1 MRTGGLTP
9 LALSLTATLASACMP
24 PGASSILSTS
34 TSPPQSSSSASSQP
48 TDPADEYVDEV
59 GALAQ
64 RRGGVHY
71 RMVARHLI
79 QNESRDE
86 LVRIVQRRAPV
97 YDKSRD
103 GHYNL
108 ISALHNSLRG
118 HDPDAALYWLAR
130 MLDGGEDRLF
140 VARRLVRMAV
150 EDTGLA
156 DTRALSQAVATKDT
170 FDFLG
175 SPEGE
180 LSLAQATI

>member
-86 LVRIVQRRAPV
+86 LVRIPYHGITFRNSCSWL
-97 YDKSRD
+97 D
-103 GHYNL
+103 
-108 ISALHNSLRG
+108 SAGACRLQHACCAHRHRGIGGSDRHETTARCIHTRGFSPSL
-118 HDPDAALYWLAR
+118 
-130 MLDGGEDRLF
+130 
-140 VARRLVRMAV
+140 
-150 EDTGLA
+150 
-156 DTRALSQAVATKDT
+156 
-170 FDFLG
+170 
-175 SPEGE
+175 SP
-180 LSLAQATI
+180 QYVPRIP